1 MESGEAR
8 MPKPPITGKAEGE
21 RPEIPHLEACDRAP
35 ETSVLVQ

>member
-21 RPEIPHLEACDRAP
+21 RPEIPHLEASDSLP
-35 ETSVLVQ
+35 EKIELVQ